1 MKAKTILI
9 AYQDDSWI
17 GPLLT
22 LLRGTGYRIEAT
34 KLVSDVLQKIRGKD
48 PYVVLLDD
56 EVEGIKAY
64 DLVRL
69 FKKVRPRVQII
80 VISSEESIRFAK
92 RLRDAGIFYQAMK
105 PIDSEEIRSAVACAF
120 EKIDREQPEKWFF
133 SFLTP
138 RPVPA

>member
-1 MKAKTILI
+1 MKSKTILL

-17 GPLLT
+17 RSLLT
-22 LLRGTGYRIEAT
+22 LLPGTGYRIEAT

-56 EVEGIKAY
+56 EMEGIKAY
-64 DLVRL
+64 DLVPL

-80 VISSEESIRFAK
+80 VISSDESIRFAK
-92 RLRDAGIFYQAMK
+92 CLRDAGIFYQAMK

-133 SFLTP
+133 PFLTP
-138 RPVPA
+138 GPVPA

>member
-34 KLVSDVLQKIRGKD
+34 KLVSDVLQKIPGKD

-64 DLVRL
+64 DLVHL

-80 VISSEESIRFAK
+80 VISSEESIQSAK
-92 RLRDAGIFYQAMK
+92 RLREAGIFYQAMK

-120 EKIDREQPEKWFF
+120 EKIEREQPEKWFF
-133 SFLTP
+133 LSLTP
-138 RPVPA
+138 GPAPA